1 MNKADDRIL
10 SLEDK
15 VENLDQISKEMTNL
29 RKHRKRTMQKIWN
42 TIKRLNLWIID
53 IDEGQ
58 KSQVNDTDQIFKTII
73 YKKHTEPQLDET
85 RKETPHGIS
94 QSKH

>member
-42 TIKRLNLWIID
+42 TIKRLNL
-53 IDEGQ
+53 
-58 KSQVNDTDQIFKTII
+58 
-73 YKKHTEPQLDET
+73 
-85 RKETPHGIS
+85 
-94 QSKH
+94 